1 MQLSKGIMIN
11 RNQIFLYLFLYKFII
26 ELIYYYVISVKYSYS
41 GLTLNIDLSSFWI
54 SNLLLILIILFS
66 PRQKNRGSTYLY
78 IIFEIFLVIPTLS
91 YYWLNS
97 QNTTYVSYVA
107 ISSIVISLILRVNFS
122 GLKIKDKT
130 SHIILNSIFLFYV
143 FSTVYLIVLRGGID
157 SRAFDFDTIYS
168 LRVENNIDGLSSY
181 LMNWTTKAFFPFF
194 FTYYLYKKKYIMLLP
209 IAFLQILMYLSFGN
223 KAFLLSIGVL
233 ILFVVA
239 VKGNYIRNIVISM
252 CLLHVLA
259 YLLDRFLMFD
269 ALRTAVSYRLVFI
282 PAQIQFQY
290 YDFFSLRDKLYF
302 ADGIIGKILLVD
314 SPFSESIGF
323 VIGKYFSYNGLGSN
337 SNTGMLA
344 DAYANGGF
352 IAMLVIATVF
362 GLLLNIIDNSTKEL
376 PIYVVVGSLSY
387 IMFVLND
394 TALLTTILTGGLGI
408 VIILLILF
416 NSAISNST
424 NKSLE
429 NNNG

>member
-1 MQLSKGIMIN
+1 
-11 RNQIFLYLFLYKFII
+11 
-26 ELIYYYVISVKYSYS
+26 
-41 GLTLNIDLSSFWI
+41 
-54 SNLLLILIILFS
+54 
-66 PRQKNRGSTYLY
+66 
-78 IIFEIFLVIPTLS
+78 
-91 YYWLNS
+91 
-97 QNTTYVSYVA
+97 
-107 ISSIVISLILRVNFS
+107 
-122 GLKIKDKT
+122 
-130 SHIILNSIFLFYV
+130 
-143 FSTVYLIVLRGGID
+143 
-157 SRAFDFDTIYS
+157 
-168 LRVENNIDGLSSY
+168 
-181 LMNWTTKAFFPFF
+181 MNWTTKAFFPFF